1 MRPAVSVVVLTY
13 NHENFIA
20 QALDS
25 IISQERNFPIE
36 VLVND
41 DCSTDNTAEIVKQY
55 QQKYPDIITAYLQPV
70 NSGAMRSYYSMLKLC
85 RGKYFMNISGDDYWL
100 PGKMKLQ
107 FEYME
112 NNPEVGMCFGRA
124 KVLQNGKFITNWGT
138 KAGECFNKLL
148 LAYQIPPLTICVR
161 KSVLDIYIKSI
172 QPEQKD
178 WKMEDLPMALWF
190 SKFSKIHFLNL
201 NLGVYRILIN
211 SLSRPSEIN
220 KRIAFFESSKE
231 VLLYFVGDD
240 KEHIK
245 QVEMAHERT
254 KANIHLAFNNIV
266 KFRDHNSRGGVRGL
280 LKNIISYMPG
290 GLSFLRRIIFS
301 NVFLCDLLQ

>member
-1 MRPAVSVVVLTY
+1 MKPAVSVVVLTY

-25 IISQERNFPIE
+25 IISQERYFPIE

-70 NSGAMRSYYSMLKLC
+70 NSGAMRSYYNMLKLC
-85 RGKYFMNISGDDYWL
+85 RGKYFMDISGDDYWL

-112 NNPEVGMCFGRA
+112 NNPEVGMCFGRG
-124 KVLQNGKFITNWGT
+124 KVLRNGKFITSWGA
-138 KAGECFNKLL
+138 KAGEFFNELL
-148 LAYQIPPLTICVR
+148 IEYQIPPLTVCVR
-161 KSVLDIYIKSI
+161 KSVLDSYIESI

-190 SKFSKIHFLNL
+190 SKYSKIHFLNQD
-201 NLGVYRILIN
+201 LGVYRILID

-220 KRIAFFESSKE
+220 KRLAFFESSKE
-231 VLLYFVGDD
+231 VLLFFAGDD

-245 QVEMAHERT
+245 LVKMAHERT
-254 KANIHLAFNNIV
+254 KANVYLAFNDLA
-266 KFRDHNSRGGVRGL
+266 KFRAHNSRGGIRGV

-290 GLSFLRRIIFS
+290 GLFVLRKIIFGK
-301 NVFLCDLLQ
+301 VFLCDLVQ